1 MSELPRQ
8 YVASLLE
15 ATVRFLEARKPKT
28 DLVHLAREMLA
39 AFSEIAQRAGLDALV
54 PLGEDE
60 QNVVAVTTQL
70 GTIDLDGGGP
80 RNKKPQQVVDSLIA
94 GLGLELVDEP
104 DRTIKLDDKVRTDV
118 IAALHSALAA
128 DLALPKL
135 RDTMIATA
143 RARIEEQHFSA
154 FEKLAK
160 NLDDRGQR
168 IISQPKVPLDAV
180 QATQKALAEARRIL
194 LERIGGVAIDRA
206 QAVIAKANP
215 EAAARIDAPV
225 TVRSTPRELAILR
238 AADGRVTKTAASV
251 ADSILASLTE
261 LARLAW
267 QAPEIQART
276 YSPKETFAVGE
287 WVDHPKFGRGKVTNV
302 ATSMPRFDIELADG
316 TKVTL
321 VHVQP
326 KK

>member
-1 MSELPRQ
+1 MSDFPRQ
-8 YVASLLE
+8 YVVQLLE
-15 ATVRFLEARKPKT
+15 VTVRLLEARKPKT
-28 DLVHLAREMLA
+28 DLVHLAREMLS

-54 PLGEDE
+54 PLADDE
-60 QNVVAVTTQL
+60 QNVAAVTTQL

-80 RNKKPQQVVDSLIA
+80 RNKKPQQVVDSLLA
-94 GLGLELVDEP
+94 GLGVQLVDEP
-104 DRTIKLDDKVRTDV
+104 DRTIVLDDKVRADV
-118 IAALHSALAA
+118 VAALHRAVDAE
-128 DLALPKL
+128 LALPKL

-143 RARIEEQHFSA
+143 RARIDEQHFTS

-180 QATQKALAEARRIL
+180 QATQKALADARRIL
-194 LERIGGVAIDRA
+194 LERIGGAAIDRA
-206 QAVIAKANP
+206 KDVIAKVNP

-225 TVRSTPRELAILR
+225 TVKATPRELAILR
-238 AADGRVTKTAASV
+238 AADPRVAKTPAGV
-251 ADSILASLTE
+251 VDSILGSLTE
-261 LARLAW
+261 LARLGW
-267 QAPEIQART
+267 QAPEIHARA

-287 WVDHPKFGRGKVTNV
+287 TIEHPKFGRGMVTGV
-302 ATSMPRFDIELADG
+302 ATSMPRIDVEFADG
-316 TKVTL
+316 KKSL

>member
-1 MSELPRQ
+1 MSDFPRQ
-8 YVASLLE
+8 YVAPLLE

-28 DLVHLAREMLA
+28 DLVHLAREMLTE
-39 AFSEIAQRAGLDALV
+39 FSAVAQRAGLDALV
-54 PLGEDE
+54 PLGDDE
-60 QNVVAVTTQL
+60 QNVAAVTAQL

-94 GLGLELVDEP
+94 GLGLQLVDEP
-104 DRTIKLDDKVRTDV
+104 DRTITLDDKVRTEV
-118 IAALHSALAA
+118 IAALHSAI
-128 DLALPKL
+128 DPDFALPKL

-143 RARIEEQHFSA
+143 RARIEEQHFTS

-180 QATQKALAEARRIL
+180 QATQKALADARKIL
-194 LERIGGVAIDRA
+194 LERVGGLAIDRA
-206 QAVIAKANP
+206 KAVIEKANP

-225 TVRSTPRELAILR
+225 TVKSTPRELAILR
-238 AADGRVTKTAASV
+238 AADPRVAKTPASV
-251 ADSILASLTE
+251 VDSILTSLTE

-267 QAPEIQART
+267 QAPEIHARP
-276 YSPKETFAVGE
+276 YSAKETFAVGE
-287 WVDHPKFGRGKVTNV
+287 TIEHPKFGRGTVTAV
-302 ATSMPRFDIELADG
+302 ATSMPRIDVEFADG
-316 TKVTL
+316 KKSL